1 MKLKYEVPS
10 IFGITPC
17 PFNMGY
23 KVGTIG
29 CANCPHFR
37 RKNSEKSYVVCK
49 HPKRRKYKH
58 ERNN

>member
-1 MKLKYEVPS
+1 MKLKYECPS

-17 PFNMGY
+17 PFNMVY

-37 RKNSEKSYVVCK
+37 CKNSEKSYVICK
-49 HPKRRKYKH
+49 HPKKKRST
-58 ERNN
+58 